1 MDSLKVVPVDEAR
14 WMDLQTVFGKRGGAA
29 ACQCQ
34 RAILPMREYWHMPRD
49 LRRDFLHEE
58 IVGAR
63 PAAPGL
69 LAYLGDDPVGWC
81 RLGLRCQFAP
91 LRNSPVPWA
100 ERREDKED
108 AKVWAVV
115 CFVVRAGYRRRGIS
129 YALAAAAV
137 DCARRHDAA
146 AIEGY
151 PMATRGEEI
160 TWGELHVGAVGA
172 FRAAG
177 FKEVTHPSKRR
188 YAMRIDFGD
197 AAAKPMSTHPR
208 EQRGKTSKA

>member
-1 MDSLKVVPVDEAR
+1 MDALKIVPADAAR
-14 WMDLQTVFGKRGGAA
+14 WKDLQTVFGTRGGAS

-58 IVGAR
+58 IIAAR
-63 PAAPGL
+63 PVAPGL
-69 LAYLGDDPVGWC
+69 LAYLGDEPVGWC
-81 RLGLRCQFAP
+81 RLGPRRQFAP

-100 ERREDKED
+100 ERHEDKED
-108 AKVWAVV
+108 MTVWAVV
-115 CFVVRAGYRRRGIS
+115 CFVVRVGHRRRGIS

-137 DCARRHDAA
+137 DHARRHGAA

-160 TWGELHVGAVGA
+160 TWANCTSARSARSGRPVSGKSPIL
-172 FRAAG
+172 RSAAMQCG
-177 FKEVTHPSKRR
+177 SISDRR
-188 YAMRIDFGD
+188 
-197 AAAKPMSTHPR
+197 PR
-208 EQRGKTSKA
+208 TRV